1 MIEVVL
7 KIVEGKETLFLVDDV
22 TKKILDEK
30 KYLGT
35 IGDSIVQLM
44 ELEEGKEIIVSDKN
58 NKDILRV
65 QLQEEK
71 TILAIEKI

>member
-1 MIEVVL
+1 MVEVVL
-7 KIVEGKETLFLVDDV
+7 KIVEGKEFLFLVDDI

-44 ELEEGKEIIVSDKN
+44 ELEEGKEIVVSDKN

>member
-1 MIEVVL
+1 MVEVVL
-7 KIVEGKETLFLVDDV
+7 KIVEGKEFLFLVDDI

-44 ELEEGKEIIVSDKN
+44 ELEEGKEIVISDKN

>member
-1 MIEVVL
+1 MVEVVL
-7 KIVEGKETLFLVDDV
+7 KIVEGKEFLFLVDDI

-35 IGDSIVQLM
+35 IGYSIVQLM
-44 ELEEGKEIIVSDKN
+44 ELEEGKEIVISDKN